1 MSICQAVKEGLLRR
15 NTALELLEAQAATG
29 NMIDPLTGKNI
40 DNLVKLQFYHLAT
53 HL

>member
-29 NMIDPLTGKNI
+29 NMIDPLTGKKINK
-40 DNLVKLQFYHLAT
+40 VTKL
-53 HL
+53 